1 MPVEIKSGETEQDFI
16 SRCIGDEINSG
27 KEQDQAAAI
36 CYSYWREGKMSEV
49 KNTFETVKKGISAI
63 RPFSH

>member
-1 MPVEIKSGETEQDFI
+1 MPVNINKGESEEQFI
-16 SRCIGDEINSG
+16 SRCIGEEVSAG
-27 KEQDQAAAI
+27 YEQDQAAAI